1 MLIGE
6 KSLSNAWAILTRL
19 YGNKTMLA
27 NKLKGKLKDVK
38 VSGKED
44 HDIIINLC
52 IEVKSIICSLTE
64 LGMQEMLKYDDEY
77 LSAVFRAL
85 PSQERT
91 MWLKFEKVKFG
102 SEWEAMENFLDKA
115 HEEATTTK
123 VLLSNYAAKELTNEG
138 IKSKKCHKIG
148 HKKNECPDTSLSIA
162 ATKTRVKNDSDDDS
176 SDKVLE
182 SEKQKAKELAGQCP
196 HCKSSHTFRRRR
208 DNIVWPSDRFTTG
221 VRETES

>member
-1 MLIGE
+1 MAKTKESHAAVSGRTSGSGHTYLKKVDPPKFSGDILDYPEFKRKWAAIVTRENLEQESELNRLRDQVPETARKMLIGE

-38 VSGKED
+38 GSGKED

-123 VLLSNYAAKELTNEG
+123 VLLLTMPL
-138 IKSKKCHKIG
+138 KS
-148 HKKNECPDTSLSIA
+148 
-162 ATKTRVKNDSDDDS
+162 
-176 SDKVLE
+176 
-182 SEKQKAKELAGQCP
+182 
-196 HCKSSHTFRRRR
+196 
-208 DNIVWPSDRFTTG
+208 
-221 VRETES
+221 